1 MKYFE
6 PTSIDEALAILA
18 REEDA
23 RCVSGGATLVA
34 MMNADL
40 LSPSTLVGLRRVSGI
55 EGITK
60 NQDGLRIGAM
70 TTHATIAKSDLFEAG
85 TAVINRAANQI
96 AHPPIRNMGTIGGSI
111 SHADPAA
118 DFPTALIAAEAS
130 IEVSGADG
138 QRLVPADDFFLGF
151 YETVVRENEIVSA
164 IIVPGGPA
172 NAGGEHVKVA
182 RVDGDFATASVSL
195 VLAVEN
201 NRCSY
206 ARIAVGGVAATPLHL
221 DEADAVLTGSEL
233 EADDIVK
240 AAAILV
246 KAADPIDDVRGSA
259 NYRRALIPRLLKR
272 AVSLLHTDASY

>member
-6 PTSIDEALAILA
+6 PTSINEAVAILA
-18 REEDA
+18 REDDA

-55 EGITK
+55 EGITRTK
-60 NQDGLRIGAM
+60 EGLRIGAM
-70 TTHATIAKSDLFEAG
+70 TTHATIAKSNLFDAG
-85 TAVINRAANQI
+85 MAVINRAANQI

-118 DFPTALIAAEAS
+118 DFPTALIAANAS
-130 IEVSGADG
+130 VEVSGMDG
-138 QRLVPADDFFLGF
+138 QRQIPADAFFLGF
-151 YETVVRENEIVSA
+151 YETAVGENEIVTA
-164 IIVPGGPA
+164 ILVPNGPA
-172 NAGGEHVKVA
+172 NARGEHVKVT
-182 RVDGDFATASVSL
+182 RVDGDFATVSVSL
-195 VLAVEN
+195 VLAVDN
-201 NRCSY
+201 NLCTY
-206 ARIAVGGVAATPLHL
+206 ARIAVGAVAATPLHL
-221 DEADAVLTGSEL
+221 DEADAVLRGSAL
-233 EADDIVK
+233 DADDIAK

-272 AVSLLHTDASY
+272 AVSLLHAQA

>member
-6 PTSIDEALAILA
+6 PTSIDEAVAILA
-18 REEDA
+18 REDDA

-55 EGITK
+55 EGITRTK
-60 NQDGLRIGAM
+60 EGLRIGAM
-70 TTHATIAKSDLFEAG
+70 TTHATIAKSNLFDAG
-85 TAVINRAANQI
+85 MAVINRAANQI

-118 DFPTALIAAEAS
+118 DFPTALIAANAS
-130 IEVSGADG
+130 IEVSGMDG
-138 QRLVPADDFFLGF
+138 QRQIPADEFFLGF
-151 YETVVRENEIVSA
+151 YETAVGENEIVTA
-164 IIVPGGPA
+164 IVVPKGPA

-182 RVDGDFATASVSL
+182 RVDGDFATVSVSL
-195 VLAVEN
+195 VLAVDN
-201 NRCSY
+201 NKCTY
-206 ARIAVGGVAATPLHL
+206 ARIAVGAVAATPLHL
-221 DEADAVLTGSEL
+221 DKADAVLTGSAL
-233 EADDIVK
+233 DADDIAK

-246 KAADPIDDVRGSA
+246 KAAAPIDDVRGSA

-272 AVSLLHTDASY
+272 AVSLLHADA